1 MWFLNTTGL
10 VFGDRAAQTERVM
23 NAIFIEDGIR
33 LFHRVLLEM
42 DFADKFLASQN
53 RTSQPVREIIEL
65 DDDDEVMG
73 EVNQATVNHGECLQK
88 S

>member
-1 MWFLNTTGL
+1 M
-10 VFGDRAAQTERVM
+10 
-23 NAIFIEDGIR
+23 R

-42 DFADKFLASQN
+42 DFADNYLASQN

-73 EVNQATVNHGECLQK
+73 EGNEATMNHGECLQFSK
-88 S
+88 KTVNVDPLACQ